1 MPVVFRP
8 ADVLELN
15 KYGIFT
21 KWRLPGVEIPA
32 SAAVSITAAQTNTWR
47 DPFEGEDPYYD
58 LEFPIRE
65 WRGIDKW
72 GIIIERF
79 NWGKTSRPDKVYYE
93 IWNYGKLV
101 MPQEQEGFH
110 CCGKIGTSD
119 EDNRCV
125 PPGTLVMSN
134 PGLKPIE
141 ELKVGDL
148 VLTKEGRYKRVI
160 RTYKDPFRGD
170 LLRIRAYHL
179 PEITVTPNHKIWASK
194 GNGFKWIEAK
204 DLEIGDKIILSF
216 PAGERDVSAIKITDY
231 IDTKDLWVEDGK
243 VYGSHPHTGK
253 NPKAHPVP
261 EYIPISNDFL
271 RIVGYY
277 LSEGYTTPHYLKFA
291 FNIEER
297 EYILDLIMTMNKL
310 FNLPATVYPRSNAEA
325 VEIQFGC
332 LPLARLFKTLFSTG
346 AHNKKLPEF
355 FMHLPKE
362 KLREIIKGCFRGDG
376 SNTSKKGKRIELCT
390 TSINLANQLRLILL
404 KLGIVTSFRE
414 EDNSRGF
421 CNGKPSKIYRI
432 YADGYTQLTQ
442 EIFGA
447 TPIIK
452 EKHPRKGYI
461 EGNHLVTPIY
471 SISKVPYSGYVYN
484 IEVEDDHSYNL
495 LGGTVSNST
504 HPTAAE
510 KLKLKL
516 WNCSDPPEDVY
527 IEFTMWYYVFPLEHL
542 DEVMAMSYESFFG
555 MLHDDLNAILSELRK
570 EETPKG
576 FPIPPPHFPA
586 KRR

>member
-32 SAAVSITAAQTNTWR
+32 SEAVSITAEQTNTWR
-47 DPFEGEDPYYD
+47 DPFQGADPYYD
-58 LEFPIRE
+58 LEFPIRQ

-79 NWGKTSRPDKVYYE
+79 NWGRTSRPDKVYYE

-110 CCGKIGTSD
+110 CCGKIGSSD
-119 EDNRCV
+119 IDNRCV

-141 ELKVGDL
+141 ELKVGDW

-160 RTYKDPFRGD
+160 RTYKDPFKGN
-170 LLRIRAYHL
+170 LVCIRAYHL
-179 PEITVTPNHKIWASK
+179 PEIAVTPNHKVWASK
-194 GNGFKWIEAK
+194 GNGFGWIQAK

-216 PAGERDVSAIKITDY
+216 PAGEKDVRAIKITDY
-231 IDTKDLWVEDGK
+231 IDTEGLYVEDGV
-243 VYGSHPHTGK
+243 VYGGHPSTGK
-253 NPKAHPVP
+253 NPKAYPIP
-261 EYIPISNDFL
+261 EYIPVSKDFL

-277 LSEGYTTPHYLKFA
+277 LSEGYTTPQYLKFG
-291 FNIEER
+291 FNIEET
-297 EYILDLIMTMNKL
+297 EYIKDLIMTMNKL
-310 FNLPATVYPRSNAEA
+310 FNLPATVYPRSNTRG

-332 LPLARLFKTLFSTG
+332 VPLARLFKALFSTG
-346 AHNKKLPEF
+346 AHEKKLPEF
-355 FMHLPKE
+355 FMYLPKE
-362 KLREIIKGCFRGDG
+362 KLKEIIRGCFRGDG
-376 SNTSKKGKRIELCT
+376 SNASKSGKRIELYT

-404 KLGIVTSFRE
+404 KLGIVASFRE
-414 EDNSRGF
+414 DDNSRGF
-421 CNGKPSKIYRI
+421 CNNESCKIYRI
-432 YADGYTQLTQ
+432 YADGYPQLTQ
-442 EIFGA
+442 EIFGTA
-447 TPIIK
+447 PIIK
-452 EKHPRKGYI
+452 EKKPRKGYI
-461 EGNHLVTPIY
+461 KDNHLVTSIY
-471 SISKVPYSGYVYN
+471 SIREVPYSGYVYN

-516 WNCSDPPEDVY
+516 WNCSDPAEDVY

-542 DEVMAMSYESFFG
+542 DEVMAMSYQNLFG
-555 MLHDDLNAILSELRK
+555 MLHEDLNEILREVR
-570 EETPKG
+570 EEPKV
-576 FPIPPPHFPA
+576 FSIPPPRFE
-586 KRR
+586 RR